1 MSCND
6 KRDFRGH
13 STQSG
18 GYEFHVGAAPLGI
31 VTKTSSPLVRTGFAG
46 SKQTYYSIPETVA
59 AFDIETGEY
68 SPVSWNSKKLI
79 NEIVETPK
87 DYRANRWAL
96 KSAVNK
102 ILPGSRTSKCM
113 VFRAPDGLGGVC
125 KTVDIVKSKSLKKA
139 SYKNLMSCGSVWNC
153 PICAAKVS
161 ERRRI
166 ELKEALDV
174 ARSKNWGIHFVTLTI
189 PHGVGDDLNEILL
202 NMRGAVKRLSS
213 GKYSIK
219 STIKKIDPNNE
230 MYGFIRAKEVTHGKQ
245 NGFHPHIHMIVFT
258 DKNLKSSALETIY
271 KKSWL
276 NACRL
281 ASLPVPSDVHGCT
294 VKDGSFASE
303 YISKWGIEDE
313 MTKANSKVSK
323 NKGVTPF
330 GLLRCYLDGDEEYTK
345 DEAKKLFLV
354 YSNAFKGQ
362 RQLYWSN
369 GLRKLLDL
377 SVELTDEELAAKEE
391 DQSVLLAQLTFEEWT
406 AIRSQKQEAQVLT
419 VAELAPN
426 VLKQYISNLLSS
438 RISASLRAERRK
450 EDTTSDG

>member
-31 VTKTSSPLVRTGFAG
+31 VTKTSSPLEFT
-46 SKQTYYSIPETVA
+46 TVA
-59 AFDIETGEY
+59 AFDIATGEY
-68 SPVSWNSKKLI
+68 FKTEWNSKKQI
-79 NEIVETPK
+79 SEISSPSK

-96 KSAVNK
+96 KSASNK

-113 VFRAPDGLGGVC
+113 VFRAPDGLGGIC
-125 KTVDIVKSKSLKKA
+125 KTVDIVKSSSLKKA
-139 SYKNLMSCGSVWNC
+139 SYKNLMACGSVWNC
-153 PICAAKVS
+153 PVCAAKIS

-166 ELKEALDV
+166 ELKLALNV
-174 ARSKNWGIHFVTLTI
+174 ARSKNWGIHFVTLTV
-189 PHGVGDDLNEILL
+189 PHGIGDDLSGILSS
-202 NMRGAVKRLSS
+202 MQGAVRRLSS

-219 STIKKIDPNNE
+219 STLKKIDSQNE
-230 MYGFIRAKEVTHGKQ
+230 IYGFIRAKEVTHGKK

-258 DKNLKSSALETIY
+258 DANLKSSALETIY
-271 KKSWL
+271 KKSWA
-276 NACRL
+276 NSCRL
-281 ASLPVPSDVHGCT
+281 AGLPTPSDIHGCT

-330 GLLRCYLDGDEEYTK
+330 GLLRCYLDGDDEYSQE
-345 DEAKKLFLV
+345 DARNLFLV

-369 GLRKLLDL
+369 GLRSLLEL
-377 SVELTDEELAAKEE
+377 SSELSDEELASKED
-391 DQSVLLAQLTFEEWT
+391 DQESILLAQLTFEEWK
-406 AIRSQKQEAQVLT
+406 AVRHFKQEAQVLN
-419 VAELAPN
+419 VAEISQES
-426 VLKQYISNLLSS
+426 LKFFILNLLDSYLKI
-438 RISASLRAERRK
+438 RAPQRGKGPCGKGDPVRSA
-450 EDTTSDG
+450 GIN